1 MTDPTK
7 TMDLV
12 PANLFSYEE
21 LVDAYN
27 QTRID
32 YVVPMPM
39 NVTRMREYSKVYDVN
54 LARSC
59 VVMDGNIIQGLG
71 MLGVRKNRSW
81 ITRLG
86 VLPVGRRKGVGR
98 FIMNELIRQSHI
110 ILDVD
115 TVWLEVI
122 KGNKPAHILF
132 KNLGFCETRELIV
145 ARRPP
150 NPKAE
155 LPSQFQYKSVTPLD
169 HEDALILL
177 SHRKER
183 PNWLNEIET
192 FHHVKNLSAL
202 VIELENGGKGWVTY
216 HAGLIQLTRVIV
228 EVTVGDVA
236 EVTSAILHMLH
247 YRHKRQDTITENLS
261 DEEQYEGFR
270 DAGYFEAFR
279 RIEMKNT
286 LRPK

>member
-1 MTDPTK
+1 MTDPTAF
-7 TMDLV
+7 MDLV

-39 NVTRMREYSKVYDVN
+39 NVARMREYSNVYDIN

-71 MLGVRKNRSW
+71 MLGVRGSRSW
-81 ITRLG
+81 VTRLG

-98 FIMNELIRQSHI
+98 FIMNELLRQSQV

-122 KGNKPAHILF
+122 KGNKPAHLLF
-132 KNLGFCETRELIV
+132 KDLGFEETRELIV

-150 NPKAE
+150 NPNTE
-155 LPSQFQYKSVTPLD
+155 LPAHIKYKSVTPLD
-169 HEDALILL
+169 HEDAIILL

-192 FHHVKNLSAL
+192 FRHVKNLSAL
-202 VIELENGGKGWVTY
+202 VVELENGGRGWVTY
-216 HAGLIQLTRVIV
+216 HAGLLQLTRVIV
-228 EVTVGDVA
+228 EVTVGDVV
-236 EVTSAILHMLH
+236 EVTTAILYMVHH
-247 YRHKRQDTITENLS
+247 RHQRQDTITENLF
-261 DEEQYEGFR
+261 DELQYQGFR
-270 DAGYFEAFR
+270 EAGYFEAFR
-279 RIEMKNT
+279 RIEMKNS
-286 LRPK
+286 LR